1 MYLYSFFLKIFYQN
15 FSDQY
20 ISLLKICRCY
30 EMDQKGSERSLF
42 DKLVLILFLIY
53 FSKVDLVFNPFHNH
67 IISSKGRWTC
77 LRWKLLQNWIIVW
90 YCVFIPVIWQIFFEM
105 ALIMSDV
112 KYSLVALD
120 HVDIYRLF
128 FRHVLKVF

>member
-1 MYLYSFFLKIFYQN
+1 MFKMKALTKLDHCMILCFHPCNLTNFL
-15 FSDQY
+15 
-20 ISLLKICRCY
+20 L
-30 EMDQKGSERSLF
+30 
-42 DKLVLILFLIY
+42 
-53 FSKVDLVFNPFHNH
+53 
-67 IISSKGRWTC
+67 
-77 LRWKLLQNWIIVW
+77 
-90 YCVFIPVIWQIFFEM
+90 M